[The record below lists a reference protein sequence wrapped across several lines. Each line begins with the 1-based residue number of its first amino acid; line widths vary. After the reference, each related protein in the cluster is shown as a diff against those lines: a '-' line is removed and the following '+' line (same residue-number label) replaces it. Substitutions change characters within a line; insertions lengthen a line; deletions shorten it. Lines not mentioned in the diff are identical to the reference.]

1 MTTAPQPGTDVAYE
15 SLSAQTA
22 GAPDLPTKVME
33 PGRGLLDLNLGEVW
47 RYRELLF
54 FLIWREVKVRYKQ
67 TLLGAAWAVLQ
78 PLLTMV
84 IFSLI
89 FGRFANIPSDDL
101 PYPIF
106 SFTALLP
113 WQYFASAIDRSG
125 NSLVANARL
134 ISKVYFPRLIIP
146 LAAVA
151 TPLVDFVL
159 AFIVLLGMMAFYH
172 IRLTWSALLLPAFL
186 LLAIGTALAAS
197 LWLSALNVKYRD
209 VRHAIPFL
217 VQAWMYASPIVY
229 SVSIVPERWRWL
241 YSLNPLVGVV
251 EGFRWA
257 LLGKESPDIA
267 AVAVSAGAVVV
278 MLIGGLIYFRRMDRT
293 FADIV

>member
-1 MTTAPQPGTDVAYE
+1 MTVTQQGIE
-15 SLSAQTA
+15 TA
-22 GAPDLPTKVME
+22 GETPADPAGGVAATPIKVME
-33 PGRGLLDLNLGEVW
+33 PGRGLLDFNLGEVW

-67 TLLGAAWAVLQ
+67 TLLGAAWAILQ

-106 SFTALLP
+106 TYTALLP

-151 TPLVDFVL
+151 TPIVDFAL
-159 AFIVLLGMMAFYH
+159 AFLVLLGMMAFYQ
-172 IRLTWSALLLPAFL
+172 ISLTWNALLLPAFL
-186 LLAIGTALAAS
+186 LLAILTALAAS

-229 SVSIVPERWRWL
+229 SISIVPKRWRML
-241 YSLNPLVGVV
+241 YSLNPIVGVV

-257 LLGKESPDIA
+257 LLGKESPDLLAMAIST
-267 AVAVSAGAVVV
+267 VAVLL
-278 MLIGGLIYFRRMDRT
+278 MLISGLIYFRRMDRT